1 MELLKDNKEFK
12 FLWVTDF
19 PLYEYS
25 EEDGR
30 YYAAHHPFTMP
41 NEDDIKYFDT
51 KEYSKI
57 RAKAYDLVLNGE
69 EIGGGSIRIYNDEI
83 QKKMFEALGLSE
95 EDVQNKFEFFVEAL
109 KYGTPPHGGIAFG
122 FDRIVM
128 FLTDTN
134 DIKNVIAFPKNKKA
148 ECLLSQAPNEVSEAQ
163 LDEIGIEIKNED

>member
-1 MELLKDNKEFK
+1 
-12 FLWVTDF
+12 
-19 PLYEYS
+19 
-25 EEDGR
+25 
-30 YYAAHHPFTMP
+30 MP
-41 NEDDIKYFDT
+41 NEEDIKYFDT